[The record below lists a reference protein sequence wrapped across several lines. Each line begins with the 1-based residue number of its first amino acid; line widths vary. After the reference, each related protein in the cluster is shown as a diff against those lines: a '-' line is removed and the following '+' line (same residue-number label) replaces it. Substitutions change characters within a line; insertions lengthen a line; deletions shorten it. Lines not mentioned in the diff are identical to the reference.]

1 MSYLARLKPEDII
14 LIHGASEGVGLAA
27 IQYAQLVGAG
37 IIATAGTQEK
47 RSLLRLMGIIHVLD
61 SRSLLF
67 ADQVMEA
74 TEGRGVDVVLNSLS
88 GEAIQRNLG
97 VLRQGGRFIELG
109 KRDFYA
115 NSRIGLRPFRN
126 NVSFFG
132 VDMDA
137 LTKHERSLGCTQ
149 FSEMARCIMDGSYRP
164 LLYRTYPG
172 SRVDEAF
179 RLMQNSRH
187 VGKVVVTLDDPIPS
201 QKRTPRLQLAA
212 DGTYLV
218 VGGLDGFGAATARW
232 LAARGARHLALVG
245 RRGPATPGASALIKA
260 MASLGADAKAYSV
273 DVSKFE
279 DVQAVVNRIDDSGF
293 PLRGVIHSAM
303 VLDDARL
310 SDLTPERFR
319 AALAP
324 KMLGGINLDRVINAT
339 RALTRLSRSLIWSRS
354 RWVSSLPCTIGLSRL
369 RSARP
374 RGARTRASRSSLLRS
389 LCEMV
394 RVLRG
399 LATTTS
405 IFRESQEI
413 D

>member
-14 LIHGASEGVGLAA
+14 LIHGASGGVGLAA

-187 VGKVVVTLDDPIPS
+187 VGKVVVTLDDPILS

-212 DGTYLV
+212 DGTYLWS
-218 VGGLDGFGAATARW
+218 AALMASARQRRAGW
-232 LAARGARHLALVG
+232 PLVAHDTWPWLVG
-245 RRGPATPGASALIKA
+245 AVRQRR
-260 MASLGADAKAYSV
+260 
-273 DVSKFE
+273 E
-279 DVQAVVNRIDDSGF
+279 
-293 PLRGVIHSAM
+293 H
-303 VLDDARL
+303 
-310 SDLTPERFR
+310 
-319 AALAP
+319 
-324 KMLGGINLDRVINAT
+324 
-339 RALTRLSRSLIWSRS
+339 
-354 RWVSSLPCTIGLSRL
+354 
-369 RSARP
+369 P
-374 RGARTRASRSSLLRS
+374 R
-389 LCEMV
+389 
-394 RVLRG
+394 
-399 LATTTS
+399 
-405 IFRESQEI
+405 
-413 D
+413 